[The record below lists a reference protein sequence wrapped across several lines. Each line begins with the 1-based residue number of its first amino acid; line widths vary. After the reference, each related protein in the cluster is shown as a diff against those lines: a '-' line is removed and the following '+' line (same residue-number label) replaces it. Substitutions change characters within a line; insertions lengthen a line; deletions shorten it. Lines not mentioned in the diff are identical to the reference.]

1 MQIEADEELT
11 ADEQIPPPNN
21 EPIVGVIDTQ
31 FNEKVYFH
39 KWVDYRNMLDPNIP
53 LKNSD
58 FYHGTEVT
66 SIIVDGSHG
75 NPNLDDGCGRFRVR
89 HFGVATDG
97 PMSSFSVLK
106 LIRQI
111 VSTNRDI
118 KVWNLS
124 LGSTMEIKE
133 NFISPEAA
141 ELDRIQCEYDVL
153 FVVAGT
159 NRPTNKEKKTMK
171 IGSPADS
178 LNSLVVNSVD
188 FRKKKCFIYSRWS
201 SAFVL

>member
-1 MQIEADEELT
+1 M
-11 ADEQIPPPNN
+11 
-21 EPIVGVIDTQ
+21 
-31 FNEKVYFH
+31 
-39 KWVDYRNMLDPNIP
+39 
-53 LKNSD
+53 
-58 FYHGTEVT
+58 
-66 SIIVDGSHG
+66 DGSHG

-159 NRPTNKEKKTMK
+159 NRPTNKEKR
-171 IGSPADS
+171 
-178 LNSLVVNSVD
+178 L
-188 FRKKKCFIYSRWS
+188 
-201 SAFVL
+201 